1 MVQLKSRFIWMDYPE
16 GSMEIRNNKQ
26 KDEYIRRMLQSK
38 EKVTVISIPATYVN
52 KDPADIT
59 MENEE
64 IAMAL
69 GNEEIE
75 QAI

>member
-1 MVQLKSRFIWMDYPE
+1 
-16 GSMEIRNNKQ
+16 
-26 KDEYIRRMLQSK
+26 MLQSK

-52 KDPADIT
+52 KDPAALRWK
-59 MENEE
+59 MKE